1 MDMFDLSRYEKMYET
16 FDVAHGIDHIEMTRK
31 RAAALAKKYAP
42 ELEEL
47 VYIAATLHDIGLVG
61 GREDHEKRG
70 ADLIEKDLDLKN
82 YLGEEKHKMVVE
94 AIAEHRAST
103 GNPKTILGKI
113 VSDADRISSTNSS
126 GLLRRNYVYR
136 VKENPEMSEDEKLLD
151 SAKHLKEKFGPGCRG
166 SRTYFEETAREIAEM
181 VNPIIEAYD
190 AKDVAKLASI
200 LKG

>member
-1 MDMFDLSRYEKMYET
+1 MDMFDLSKYEKMYET

-31 RAAALAKKYAP
+31 RAAVLAKKYAP

-70 ADLIEKDLDLKN
+70 AELVEKDLELKN
-82 YLGEEKHKMVVE
+82 YLGAEKHKMVVD
-94 AIAEHRAST
+94 AIAQHRAST
-103 GNPKTILGKI
+103 GNPETILGKI

-126 GLLRRNYVYR
+126 GLLGRSYIYR
-136 VKENPEMSEDEKLLD
+136 IKENPEMSDEEKLID
-151 SAKHLKEKFGPGCRG
+151 SAKHIKEKFGPGCRG
-166 SRTYFEETAREIAEM
+166 SRTYFEETAREIADM

-190 AKDVAKLASI
+190 ATDVAKLASI